1 MKRKY
6 FLSIFMVLLLITT
19 LFAGCGGAA
28 NGSYESALG
37 SAPQDSL
44 ADYESGSTETL
55 TPPGQKLIRTLYLN
69 AETDNMDA
77 LLSQVDTKI
86 AELGGYVESRE
97 VYNGTT
103 YSGSTSRSAD
113 LTIRIPADKLNAFID
128 HIEGASNITSNRE
141 TTEDV
146 TLNYVAT
153 ESRITALETEQAR
166 LLELLAQAA
175 TMDDLLQI
183 ESRLTEVRAE
193 LEQVKSTLRVY
204 DNLVDYGTIHLSI
217 SEVIEYTK
225 PSPVSAWDRIG
236 TGFMDSLEGLGNVFV
251 EIFIF
256 LVSNL
261 PVLLFLAI
269 IAVAILFVIK
279 RHKKKKTPKKPE
291 PPKE

>member
-1 MKRKY
+1 MKRKH

-19 LFAGCGGAA
+19 LFAGCGGSA
-28 NGSYESALG
+28 NGSYESAIG
-37 SAPQDSL
+37 SAPQDGL
-44 ADYESGSTETL
+44 ADYESGSTETV

-175 TMDDLLQI
+175 TMEDLLQI
-183 ESRLTEVRAE
+183 ESRLTEVRTE

-225 PSPVSAWDRIG
+225 PAPVSAWDRIG